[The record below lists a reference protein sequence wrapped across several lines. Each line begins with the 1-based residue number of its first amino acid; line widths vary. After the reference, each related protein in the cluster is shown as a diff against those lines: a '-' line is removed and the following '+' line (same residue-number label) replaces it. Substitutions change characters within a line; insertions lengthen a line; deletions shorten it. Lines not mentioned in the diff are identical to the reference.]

1 MFFFNKKQTIAASG
15 ILQDAVDHH
24 SHILPGVDDG
34 VETMAEA
41 LRILAI
47 YEALGIKELWLTP
60 HIMEDIP
67 NTPQKLS
74 ARFNELK
81 AAYTGNITLHLA
93 AEYMI
98 DNNLHKLIQKI
109 DSPSLPRGAV
119 QSKPCK
125 ATPPLF
131 RGEVVE
137 DRRGEEKTKESP
149 LGLTKG
155 EGDNTNNFLYSL
167 EGRWHELSE
176 VTEGNQTNNC
186 PSYVRGASDAVAE
199 GVDITN
205 PQEIDSPS
213 LPRGAVQSKPFQETP
228 PLFRGEVVE
237 DRRGEKKTTE
247 CLMRHELSEVTE
259 GNQTNNC
266 PSYVRGASDAVAE
279 GVDITNTQVINSPSK
294 REYPKGEGVETNKLL
309 PIGTAGKHILV
320 ETSYFTPPMRLHET
334 LRKIKS
340 LGYHPILAHPERYMY
355 MEKEEYLELHE
366 EGIKFQLNLASL
378 AGGYGKA
385 VKKKAEWLLKK
396 ELYSIAGSDLHCEDA
411 IEFIT
416 GCRLG
421 EKEMKQVEQ
430 LLHNCI

>member
-205 PQEIDSPS
+205 
-213 LPRGAVQSKPFQETP
+213 
-228 PLFRGEVVE
+228 
-237 DRRGEKKTTE
+237 
-247 CLMRHELSEVTE
+247 
-259 GNQTNNC
+259 
-266 PSYVRGASDAVAE
+266 
-279 GVDITNTQVINSPSK
+279 TQVINSPSK

>member
-1 MFFFNKKQTIAASG
+1 MFFFNKKHTIAASG
-15 ILQDAVDHH
+15 ILAGATDHH

-34 VETMAEA
+34 VETMEEA
-41 LRILAI
+41 LHILDS

-60 HIMEDIP
+60 HIMEDVP
-67 NTPQKLS
+67 NTPDKL
-74 ARFNELK
+74 AERFAELQT
-81 AAYTGNITLHLA
+81 AYKGNITLHLA

-98 DNNLHKLIQKI
+98 DNNLHKLIQ
-109 DSPSLPRGAV
+109 
-119 QSKPCK
+119 
-125 ATPPLF
+125 
-131 RGEVVE
+131 
-137 DRRGEEKTKESP
+137 
-149 LGLTKG
+149 
-155 EGDNTNNFLYSL
+155 
-167 EGRWHELSE
+167 
-176 VTEGNQTNNC
+176 
-186 PSYVRGASDAVAE
+186 
-199 GVDITN
+199 
-205 PQEIDSPS
+205 EINSPS

-237 DRRGEKKTTE
+237 DRRGEKSPKEHPFGTTEEGKTTSTKLSPASERAVQPEAFQETPPRLRGEVVEDRRGEENTKE
-247 CLMRHELSEVTE
+247 CPQESIDRGNPCEVTE

-279 GVDITNTQVINSPSK
+279 GV
-294 REYPKGEGVETNKLL
+294 ETNNLL
-309 PIGTAGKHILV
+309 PIGSKGNHLLV
-320 ETSYFTPPMRLHET
+320 ETSYFTPPMRLKET
-334 LRKIKS
+334 LRLIKS
-340 LGYHPILAHPERYMY
+340 RGYHPILAHPERYMY

-396 ELYSIAGSDLHCEDA
+396 ELYSVAGTDLHCEDA